1 MVKFKC
7 RFCANQGVEAWGN
20 PGHGD
25 WTKPMFSNTKPMFSN
40 TTRVECENGHRWSVP
55 KLNKE
60 KAE

>member
-25 WTKPMFSNTKPMFSN
+25 WTKPMFSNT
-40 TTRVECENGHRWSVP
+40 TRVECENGHRWSVP